1 MFVIKKK
8 KIIVKNRFR
17 NRRFEPKPFVEAN
30 RGIVGCVWFTAV
42 STKAVLRECKSV
54 RENADWHY
62 E

>member
-1 MFVIKKK
+1 MI
-8 KIIVKNRFR
+8 KNRFE

-30 RGIVGCVWFTAV
+30 RGIVGCVWITAV

-54 RENADWHY
+54 RGNADWHY